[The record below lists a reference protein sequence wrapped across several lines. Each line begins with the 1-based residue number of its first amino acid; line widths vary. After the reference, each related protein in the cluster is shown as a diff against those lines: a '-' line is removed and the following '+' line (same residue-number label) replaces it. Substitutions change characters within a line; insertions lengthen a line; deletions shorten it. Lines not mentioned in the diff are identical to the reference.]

1 MDVNAEASIPAA
13 APGVVEEE
21 QQQSEQETSQQPGT
35 EPDLTANT
43 SQPVRSEQQDP
54 PPTTTPTPAEDPTPS
69 QDTPPRVRLTVIDEN
84 MEISKMILV
93 MHFALFVY

>member
-1 MDVNAEASIPAA
+1 MDVNVEASIPAA

-35 EPDLTANT
+35 ESDLTANT

-54 PPTTTPTPAEDPTPS
+54 PPTTTPTPAEDPAPS
-69 QDTPPRVRLTVIDEN
+69 QDTPPRVRLTVIDEY
-84 MEISKMILV
+84 METSKMILV